1 MDRIAA
7 TIGRVKGLCYD
18 AKREIRRIL
27 TANEAYPANALEALR
42 KTHAKIEEA
51 IEALEAWYRD
61 DAGLEGAGKGLCDM
75 WESASGPAPSNPTEQ
90 APGLADWPGVGCAPK
105 SSSSVP
111 PASRRISRTHGPA
124 DCFMSSSDLELDK
137 REGLADKASGV

>member
-111 PASRRISRTHGPA
+111 PASRRISRPHGATDIIDPA
-124 DCFMSSSDLELDK
+124 QKSDAMQRD
-137 REGLADKASGV
+137 GLAGAGSWE